1 MSMEA
6 LRRKFSYANVM
17 ATIAVFIALGG
28 SAYAATKLSPNSVGS
43 KQLKKNAVTTVKI
56 KDGAITGQKIQLSTL
71 GTVPSASSAATATT
85 AGSAGSAATA
95 GSAGTAGNAANA
107 DALGGKP
114 ASAYAASTVV
124 RSATVDA
131 TGALVAAKS
140 EGVAS
145 KNFLHTGEGI
155 YCLKGLDPAPRTA
168 VASVDIGAEQ
178 GSTIATAVKSE
189 AESECQVTIFT
200 YNKAGGDANRPF
212 SVIVH

>member
-6 LRRKFSYANVM
+6 LRRKLSYANVM

-28 SAYAATKLSPNSVGS
+28 SAYAVVKLPPNSVGS
-43 KQLKKNAVTTVKI
+43 KQLKKNAVTAAKI
-56 KDGAITGQKIQLSTL
+56 KDGAITGQKIKLSTL

-85 AGSAGSAATA
+85 AGSANSAATA

-124 RSATVDA
+124 RSATIDA
-131 TGALVAAKS
+131 IGALVAAKS
-140 EGVAS
+140 DGVAF
-145 KNFLHTGEGI
+145 KNFLHTGEGV

-168 VASVDIGAEQ
+168 VASVDTTAEQ
-178 GSTIATAVKSE
+178 GSTVATSINV
-189 AESECQVTIFT
+189 ESECQVTIFT

>member
-6 LRRKFSYANVM
+6 LRRKLSYANVM

-28 SAYAATKLSPNSVGS
+28 SAYAVTKLPKNSVGS
-43 KQLKKNAVTTVKI
+43 KQLKKNSVTAAKI
-56 KDGAITGQKIQLSTL
+56 KDGTITGQKIKLSTL
-71 GTVPSASSAATATT
+71 GTVPSAN
-85 AGSAGSAATA
+85 SAATA
-95 GSAGTAGNAANA
+95 GTAGTAGKASDS

-114 ASAYAASTVV
+114 AASFAASTVV
-124 RSATVDA
+124 RSATIDSS
-131 TGALVAAKS
+131 GALVAAKS
-140 EGVAS
+140 DGVVF

-168 VASVDIGAEQ
+168 VASVDTGAEQ
-178 GSTIATAVKSE
+178 GSTLATVVHSE
-189 AESECQVTIFT
+189 AESECQVEIFT